1 MCTSLDVFYPSVTLT
16 YVGEMAEAPVFPFPV
31 SGFLNLL
38 GRKQVGTVES
48 CWEIANKLEN
58 ILGKFLSPPPP
69 PPQPSQSGGNLFS
82 RLNDLKGLS
91 HKNSSSLF
99 S

>member
-1 MCTSLDVFYPSVTLT
+1 MCASLDVFYPSVTLT

-58 ILGKFLSPPPP
+58 ILGKFLSPPLPP
-69 PPQPSQSGGNLFS
+69 SH
-82 RLNDLKGLS
+82 LKAEGIS
-91 HKNSSSLF
+91 FHV
-99 S
+99 